1 MSRRVLLVSHAVR
14 TDLQHLSV
22 FLAARLQA
30 QGIEAVVPAGDAV
43 HHDMRGS
50 HLQVADAQNPAQG
63 CELVCV
69 LGGDGTILRGA
80 DVARDSGTPLL
91 GVNFGHVGFLAEA
104 EGEDLAAVVDRI
116 VAADYTVEE
125 RMTLD
130 VEASVGDEV
139 VARSWALN
147 EVTVEKSARER
158 MIELV
163 IEIDGHPVSTWGCD
177 GIIASTP
184 TGSTAYAF
192 STGGPVVW
200 PNVEAILICPIS
212 AHALFARP
220 LLVGPTSSVAIEL
233 TAGSGRSVMWCDG
246 WRPVDLPRGSRIE
259 VMRGAQPV
267 RLARLSDEPFTDRL
281 VKKFRLP
288 VQGWR
293 GVRRA
298 ESDPDTIASL
308 EP

>member
-1 MSRRVLLVSHAVR
+1 MSRRVLLVSHAMR
-14 TDLQHLSV
+14 TDLQHQSV
-22 FLAARLQA
+22 FLASRLRE
-30 QGIEAVVPAGDAV
+30 QGIEAVVPVGDAV
-43 HHDMRGS
+43 HHDIRGS
-50 HLQVADAQNPAQG
+50 HLRVADADNPAEG

-80 DVARDSGTPLL
+80 ELSRGSGAPLL

-104 EGEDLAAVVDRI
+104 EREDLAAVVDRI

-130 VEASVGDEV
+130 VEASVGDRV

-147 EVTVEKSARER
+147 EVTVEKAARER
-158 MIELV
+158 MLELV
-163 IEIDGHPVSTWGCD
+163 VEIDGRPLTTWGCD

-192 STGGPVVW
+192 SAGGPVVW

-220 LLVGPTSSVAIEL
+220 LVVGPTSDIGIEL
-233 TAGSGRSVMWCDG
+233 IAEHAGKSVMWCDG
-246 WRPVDLPRGSRIE
+246 ARPVDLPHGTRIE
-259 VMRGAQPV
+259 VARGKHPV
-267 RLARLSDEPFTDRL
+267 RLARLTDEPFTDRL
-281 VKKFRLP
+281 VAKFDLS

-293 GVRRA
+293 GRRRRQV
-298 ESDPDTIASL
+298 
-308 EP
+308 